1 MIERAFDKPG
11 EHEFLGRLR
20 SGWVHS
26 DRAAC
31 VGHHGRQ
38 LRHRPRFSMRRH
50 RAPSRKEL
58 APLLDDIRQVM
69 LSCHHRRSQPKR
81 SHPVR
86 QVVGH
91 DHAGGERPFSGAR
104 AEKLDRGGP
113 VKRDRR
119 DQPST
124 QHQVI
129 GVRGRLGDQ
138 RTRRV
143 RPMLERGQQY
153 GHAFYS
159 EARWRKTARVDR
171 GEQRFAPGVVG

>member
-1 MIERAFDKPG
+1 MIEHAFDKPG
-11 EHEFLGRLR
+11 EHDFLGGLR

-31 VGHHGRQ
+31 VGHRGRQ

-81 SHPVR
+81 PHPVR

-91 DHAGGERPFSGAR
+91 NVAGRPWQDVDSPEALAHAESMFDLDICENPF
-104 AEKLDRGGP
+104 
-113 VKRDRR
+113 
-119 DQPST
+119 DQS
-124 QHQVI
+124 
-129 GVRGRLGDQ
+129 L
-138 RTRRV
+138 
-143 RPMLERGQQY
+143 
-153 GHAFYS
+153 
-159 EARWRKTARVDR
+159 VD
-171 GEQRFAPGVVG
+171 A